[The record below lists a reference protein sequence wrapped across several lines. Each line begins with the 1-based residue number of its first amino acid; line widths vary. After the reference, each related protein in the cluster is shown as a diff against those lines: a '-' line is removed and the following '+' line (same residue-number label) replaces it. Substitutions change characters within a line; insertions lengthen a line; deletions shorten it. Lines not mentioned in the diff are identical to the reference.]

1 MDLSFNLNL
10 EQKQQL
16 IMTPQLQM
24 AIELLQFSSLEL
36 EEYINEE
43 LKENPLLER
52 LEREEDGEKGLD
64 YAIDRE
70 DNGLNYENFVAY
82 KPNLL
87 EYLESQ
93 LYLVLEDD
101 EINIGKY
108 IIGNLDEH
116 GFLTISPE
124 ELAKNLD
131 KSYEKVESVLKRIQY
146 LDPVGIAASNIQ
158 ETLLI
163 QLESLMLDTD
173 LAERIVRDYFQEL
186 TEQNYE
192 KILKGIKD
200 DEQKIKGAIN
210 LIKTLN
216 PYPAS
221 GFSRGED
228 VKYIVPDLIVK
239 EVNGDFVVIS
249 NENLSPTLRINKYY
263 YNLLQEK
270 GSEAYEFLQ
279 KKYRAAL
286 WLIRSIEQR
295 RLTIY
300 RIAEAIVKKQEDFLR
315 LGIKHMTPMTMQD
328 IASILNMHESTVS
341 RATTEKYL
349 QTPQGLFELKFFFN
363 RGVSNLSSVSIKAII
378 TDLIKNE
385 DPSQPLSDNDIAV
398 LLKET
403 HNMDLSR
410 RTVAKY
416 RSELGLPSSNKRRKR

>member
-93 LYLVLEDD
+93 LYLVLEND

-300 RIAEAIVKKQEDFLR
+300 RITEAIVKKQEDFLR
-315 LGIKHMTPMTMQD
+315 LGIKHMIPMTMQD

-378 TDLIKNE
+378 NDLIKNE
-385 DPSQPLSDNDIAV
+385 DPRNPLSDNDIAV

>member
-93 LYLVLEDD
+93 LYLVLEND

-146 LDPVGIAASNIQ
+146 LDPVGIAASSIQ
-158 ETLLI
+158 EALLI

-315 LGIKHMTPMTMQD
+315 LGIKHMIPMTMQD

-378 TDLIKNE
+378 NDLIKNE
-385 DPSQPLSDNDIAV
+385 DPRNPLSDNDIAV